1 MIASFN
7 GRHPV
12 IGKEVF
18 IAPTAVIIGDVTIE
32 SGAGIWYGTVVRGD
46 IEPIVIGADSN
57 VQDNCTLHTEAGR
70 PLHIGARVSIGHQAL
85 VHGCDIEDDCL
96 IAMGAVVLNGARVC
110 RGAVVAAG
118 AVVKENQVVGPQELV
133 AGMPAVFKKKLP
145 GSPGE
150 RFGQTV
156 SHYRQ
161 LAAAHR
167 ALRWTSQ

>member
-7 GRHPV
+7 GCHPV
-12 IGKEVF
+12 IGKAVF
-18 IAPTAVIIGDVTIE
+18 IAPTAVIIGNVTIE
-32 SGAGIWYGTVVRGD
+32 SGASIWYGTVVRGD

-57 VQDNCTLHTEAGR
+57 VQDNCTLHTEAGQ

-85 VHGCDIEDDCL
+85 VHGCTIEDDCL

-110 RGAVVAAG
+110 RGSVVAAG

-133 AGMPAVFKKKLP
+133 AGMPAVFKKKLAGP
-145 GSPGE
+145 PGE

-156 SHYRQ
+156 INYRQ

-167 ALRWTSQ
+167 KLKRPLH